1 MRGRP
6 GSAVRWLLLSDLHFK
21 RHDLDRV
28 RQTAKWIVAEAE
40 RNQVNRAVVCGDL
53 LTSRAMQPTQ
63 VLSACYHFI
72 GLLSDVVPR
81 IHILLG
87 NHDLVYR
94 RDYETTALNALN
106 IKRLA
111 PFVSLHSAVSRH
123 EWDGRRVLL
132 LPFREEQ
139 NVLTEAVAALN
150 PNEAGDTVAFAHLAI
165 NKAITQRYVV
175 GADGID
181 NPRAINSITHH
192 GLTGPGQFASL
203 ARTFTG
209 HFHSHQT
216 MMQEQPGTDSIGLR
230 GSVTYLG
237 SPLQLSWADLY
248 DEQRGVVLFDPET
261 LEHKLLINPH
271 AINYITADLQQ
282 VLDDQVNQNA
292 VADKHVML
300 TGKLTHFKYATAR
313 DKLLSLGV
321 RSVRSWTPNG
331 LTLRAERSSFGGLG
345 GSVPASDASVQ
356 PLEEEPTGDETDLGT
371 TDDAPGSDP
380 SADVAEPL
388 AESLDLIAEVRGYVE
403 SLDLDESLSSRRD
416 ELVRVGQH
424 ILQGSRDTA
433 NQDGDGVKVK
443 YGDFLA
449 ASSQVIGARTATELA
464 GPSTHIF
471 VAEPRSLTITNFLGV
486 QNTIHIDF
494 QKDLPRGLTFL
505 VGDNGSGKSTIVE
518 AMVWCQFGQCI
529 RSGLAANDVIND
541 KAGKNCSVTMEFAN
555 GYAISRYR
563 KHKTE
568 KNRVVVS
575 LHGEPQPQL
584 EHAETRTTQ
593 AAINELL
600 GTDYETYI
608 RTVVLSHE
616 SAASF
621 LNSTPTQR
629 RELIE
634 ASLGL
639 SMLDRCGNLSRLL
652 LKDIEADMTKVEVDL
667 GSLVRKMEDTE
678 RRLRDLRRTQ
688 KRLDNEAEEAVVALD
703 AAMQDQERASKE
715 IQVLELKDVDLRAE
729 RLVLQKQIQA
739 ELADLEQLGRE
750 IRRLETKRREMQLLE
765 KQRLEKQRLKMQLLE
780 KQRVEKERLEKERL
794 EKERLEREQLEK
806 ERLEKKRLEK
816 ERLESAH
823 ANTQVKHAES
833 TSWLGQLEQQLSQ
846 RLEAMSAVHPTGL
859 RKRLHV
865 TETSILSFLLMAIR
879 RLRCMFRVPN
889 DDSTQGTTSAENDKN
904 EQMVGNHEVDNQEVE
919 DQEGDNQQMEKQE
932 VDSRVLGIQVPEL
945 DSKEMEKQEM
955 EKQEMEKQEMANQ
968 EAAING
974 LRRDIENNTSRLQ
987 GLRNEEKQNINHAR
1001 IISDQRDQARQ
1012 TQKACE
1018 ALQQRAAIK
1027 QSDAATYKHLAEKEQ
1042 SALNSLDLKKS
1053 AVATQF
1059 QALAAHRELFVFW
1072 STALAKRT
1080 RRGSSPLPSSAKKAT
1095 TTTTNNFR
1103 EDILAKSLSQLNTL
1117 LMQAV
1122 TMLYDD
1128 ETRAQHAEMEPS
1140 PGMMMTML
1148 HSLLDSSAE
1157 SSTDTASPS
1166 LTEEESTIP
1175 ILNSTLTIHPAL
1187 SYPKRSSGERKR
1199 LDLALFFALLQLARA
1214 RSPHRAHYV
1223 LVDEVFDSLD
1233 RAGQAAVVRW
1243 CGAMSRAVVEWIVV
1257 ITHSQVL
1264 VEQQRELGEEDMVRK
1279 VLVVEAR
1286 MGKGGTELFVL
1297 GRGIGGDGKV
1307 EGG

>member
-1 MRGRP
+1 MRGP
-6 GSAVRWLLLSDLHFK
+6 PSSAVRWLLLSDLHFK

-150 PNEAGDTVAFAHLAI
+150 PDEAGDTVAFAHLAI

-175 GADGID
+175 GAGGLD

-216 MMQEQPGTDSIGLR
+216 MIQEQPGTDGIDLG

-248 DEQRGVVLFDPET
+248 DEQRGVVLFNPET

-282 VLDDQVNQNA
+282 ILDDQVNQNA

-321 RSVRSWTPNG
+321 RSVRSWTPKG

-356 PLEEEPTGDETDLGT
+356 PLEEEPIGDETGLGT

-424 ILQGSRDTA
+424 IIQGSRDTA
-433 NQDGDGVKVK
+433 NQDDDGVKVK

-541 KAGKNCSVTMEFAN
+541 KAGKNCSVTAEFAN

-563 KHKTE
+563 KHKRE

-652 LKDIEADMTKVEVDL
+652 LKDIEANMTKVEVDL

-703 AAMQDQERASKE
+703 AAMQDQERTSKE
-715 IQVLELKDVDLRAE
+715 IQALELKDVDLRAE
-729 RLVLQKQIQA
+729 RLMLQKQIQA

-765 KQRLEKQRLKMQLLE
+765 KQR
-780 KQRVEKERLEKERL
+780 
-794 EKERLEREQLEK
+794 
-806 ERLEKKRLEK
+806 
-816 ERLESAH
+816 
-823 ANTQVKHAES
+823 HAES

-846 RLEAMSAVHPTGL
+846 RLEAMPAVHPTGL

-889 DDSTQGTTSAENDKN
+889 DDSAQGTTSAENDKN
-904 EQMVGNHEVDNQEVE
+904 EQM
-919 DQEGDNQQMEKQE
+919 
-932 VDSRVLGIQVPEL
+932 
-945 DSKEMEKQEM
+945 
-955 EKQEMEKQEMANQ
+955 
-968 EAAING
+968 AAING

-1053 AVATQF
+1053 AVATQL

-1072 STALAKRT
+1072 FTALAKRT

-1157 SSTDTASPS
+1157 SSTGTVSPS

-1175 ILNSTLTIHPAL
+1175 ILNSRLTIHPAL

-1307 EGG
+1307 ESG